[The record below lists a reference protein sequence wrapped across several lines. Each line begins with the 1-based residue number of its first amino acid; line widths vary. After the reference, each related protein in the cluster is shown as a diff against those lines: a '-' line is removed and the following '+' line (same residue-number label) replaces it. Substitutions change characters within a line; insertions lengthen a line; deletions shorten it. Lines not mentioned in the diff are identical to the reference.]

1 VGLAITLNQTLLR
14 EIDGPRITPGLLA
27 TGALLLW
34 LAGLLATLWPA
45 LRGAR
50 VAPAEATRNI

>member
-1 VGLAITLNQTLLR
+1 MAAGIGSEESRRLPSVARERRRNQTVA
-14 EIDGPRITPGLLA
+14 EDG
-27 TGALLLW
+27 
-34 LAGLLATLWPA
+34 LWPA